1 MSMGGRM
8 GQMIC
13 ETCAHYEDDGTY
25 SGTCCLR
32 WHWTSAVASCADWTE
47 DDEISVELAEMM
59 VEWWDSLE

>member
-1 MSMGGRM
+1 
-8 GQMIC
+8 MIC